1 MSLIRLAVRLAGTP
15 PRSRG
20 AIRPSFAVFITPS
33 PKKGRRE
40 DRVPAGTRGPLRELH
55 TQEEPHSSIQ
65 VWPSTRPSLRDGRT
79 AYAVLSREPI
89 LLLASL
95 AEVEITVG
103 RTGWHDLRI
112 HEGLTVA
119 STVRT
124 TRFCRTRGSLSPACR
139 RDDVVHVAATP
150 IRETNL
156 SAPFVRARPRA
167 HRGLPSLPAPLSPDA
182 AASTASPAR
191 DRDDCT
197 PPLKNEPGWRNTYA
211 ISEFR

>member
-79 AYAVLSREPI
+79 AYAVLSREPM
-89 LLLASL
+89 LPS
-95 AEVEITVG
+95 
-103 RTGWHDLRI
+103 
-112 HEGLTVA
+112 
-119 STVRT
+119 
-124 TRFCRTRGSLSPACR
+124 
-139 RDDVVHVAATP
+139 
-150 IRETNL
+150 
-156 SAPFVRARPRA
+156 
-167 HRGLPSLPAPLSPDA
+167 GLPHACGSRRHRAGRRG
-182 AASTASPAR
+182 AASTRLDRGKRRSGPHGFAVRVQRRSSDAACEGAHEARLNPLPRPALR
-191 DRDDCT
+191 IRDDAACVHRRPDPRLVT
-197 PPLKNEPGWRNTYA
+197 TYDRPSSQDQDGRDIRQFRN
-211 ISEFR
+211 SVK